1 MIRMRDGQG
10 TKVLVRSRNGRM
22 VAGVCAGAAEY
33 FAVDVT
39 LVRVIVAVVAVIT
52 GGAGVLAYLA
62 AWVLIPGEGDNA
74 SPAEN
79 LASPKQDARA
89 GSGHGI

>member
-1 MIRMRDGQG
+1 MRDGQG

-33 FAVDVT
+33 FGVDVT

-52 GGAGVLAYLA
+52 GGAGILAYLA
-62 AWVLIPGEGDNA
+62 AWVLIPAEGDNA

-79 LASPKQDARA
+79 TASTKQDARA

>member
-1 MIRMRDGQG
+1 MRDRNG

-33 FAVDVT
+33 FGIDVT
-39 LVRVIVAVVAVIT
+39 LVRALVAVIT

-62 AWVLIPGEGDNA
+62 AWAIILSEGEKA

-79 LASPKQDARA
+79 IANTKQDASA
-89 GSGHGI
+89 GR